1 MTIIF
6 VVQPMPGI
14 DENSPLPSPL
24 PDKVQITDAGQS
36 KAPVPKLDLSKAKKI
51 QEQIAKK
58 ITQPAPQA
66 PNENYNPKYAEKIS
80 QLEDQLTLA
89 KKRLSHEMIN
99 NKLLSDEI
107 SSLHRQLMQIS
118 STNEILIKSNRR
130 YEEKWQKIF
139 YTLEFYR
146 EFYHKYVDLITKGK
160 THVKSGSVFIENLL
174 KMKEKF
180 EIDLSENPEKLI
192 RDLKR
197 IDEENGNQIGV
208 SILQAEDEEGNEEN
222 NHNEESQERLANL
235 NDLNREQ
242 CKVYLLNLAKDLF
255 VHSNLSK
262 NAVAKQMLKKVVS
275 KGGEEEVAPGGLK
288 LRRSASIPANCA
300 EERKKIVLNIGI
312 NLKEHKKRGM
322 EENADERGLGYLNS
336 EKDGASPLADGVL
349 DKDASPSQIK
359 RFGNFKKGKDEDD
372 GMISF
377 TVDAEEF
384 NKNKLVE
391 VSFISNND
399 ILDHIKQE

>member
-1 MTIIF
+1 
-6 VVQPMPGI
+6 MPGI

-58 ITQPAPQA
+58 ITQPAPQGN
-66 PNENYNPKYAEKIS
+66 NENFNPKYAEKIS

-107 SSLHRQLMQIS
+107 SNLHRQLMQIS

-146 EFYHKYVDLITKGK
+146 EFYHKYIDLITKGK
-160 THVKSGSVFIENLL
+160 THMKSGSVFIENLL

-180 EIDLSENPEKLI
+180 EVDLSENPEKLI

-222 NHNEESQERLANL
+222 NEQSQDRLANL

-242 CKVYLLNLAKDLF
+242 CKVYLLNLAKELF
-255 VHSNLSK
+255 VDSNLSK

-275 KGGEEEVAPGGLK
+275 KGGEDEIVSGGLK
-288 LRRSASIPANCA
+288 LRRSASIPVNCA
-300 EERKKIVLNIGI
+300 EERKKIVLNVGL
-312 NLKEHKKRGM
+312 NVRDHKKRGM
-322 EENADERGLGYLNS
+322 EENMDERGYLNS
-336 EKDGASPLADGVL
+336 EKDDASPMADGVL
-349 DKDASPSQIK
+349 DKDVSPSQVK
-359 RFGNFKKGKDEDD
+359 RFGNLRKGKDEDD

-399 ILDHIKQE
+399 ILDHIKQDL